1 MKNNYQT
8 SKERMLLSLYYDYDK
23 DFRKMSLL
31 GLSLLLISAFS
42 ISTALPPML
51 DYYSPTY
58 NASQVELLVSVPS
71 FSVVA
76 MLLLNPFV
84 DKWLNDRQLIMTGL
98 ILLSSAGIFPFFV
111 QWYPLVLLSRLV
123 FGMGIGFINAKAI
136 SIISQRYQ
144 GKERIQMLGIRGSVE
159 LIGGAS
165 CSLLVGQLLKIHWT
179 LAFLIYGF
187 GFIILAMYLLFV
199 PPMEQIEKKEIQKSK
214 QGLNKKDFAMIL
226 GMALLSGFVICINSS
241 ISLRVPLFQVDGKTI
256 VGGESALVLSLEQ
269 GIGIAAGLSFASLL
283 AHIKNRLLPMA
294 LLCLSICLFG
304 IALANNLLTL
314 ILSSV
319 GVGFFYSIILTFIFH
334 RLSECIARNLLNKAT
349 AYVLLGCNLGSAVSP
364 YVLKLLA
371 LVSSS
376 FSWIFLAYAIVSFLF
391 FLGFLLNSRMVKKA

>member
-1 MKNNYQT
+1 
-8 SKERMLLSLYYDYDK
+8 
-23 DFRKMSLL
+23 MSLL

-334 RLSECIARNLLNKAT
+334 RLSECIVRNLLNKAT

-376 FSWIFLAYAIVSFLF
+376 FSWIFLAYAIVSFLL

>member
-1 MKNNYQT
+1 MTKILE
-8 SKERMLLSLYYDYDK
+8 KI
-23 DFRKMSLL
+23 SLL

-51 DYYSPTY
+51 DYYGPTY
-58 NASQVELLVSVPS
+58 TASQVELLVSVPS

-84 DKWLNDRQLIMTGL
+84 DRWLNDRQLIMTGL

-111 QWYPLVLLSRLV
+111 QLYPLVLLSRLV
-123 FGMGIGFINAKAI
+123 FGMGIGLINAKAI

-144 GKERIQMLGIRGSVE
+144 GKERVQMLGIRGSME

-179 LAFLIYGF
+179 LAFLIYGL

-199 PPMEQIEKKEIQKSK
+199 PPIEQAEKKETQKSK
-214 QGLNKKDFAMIL
+214 QGLDQKDLAMIL
-226 GMALLSGFVICINSS
+226 GMALLAGFVICINSS
-241 ISLRVPLFQVDGKTI
+241 ISLRVPLFQIDGKTI
-256 VGGESALVLSLEQ
+256 ASGQSALVLSLEQ
-269 GIGIAAGLSFASLL
+269 GIGIVAGLSFASLIG
-283 AHIKNRLLPMA
+283 HIKHRLLPMA
-294 LLCLSICLFG
+294 LFCLSICLLG
-304 IALANNLLTL
+304 ISLANNLLIL

-319 GVGFFYSIILTFIFH
+319 GVGFFYNIILTIIFN
-334 RLSECIARNLLNKAT
+334 RLSERIAKNLLNKAT

-364 YVLKLLA
+364 YVLKVLA
-371 LVSSS
+371 LVSPS
-376 FSWIFLAYAIVSFLF
+376 FSWIFLAYALVSFLL
-391 FLGFLLNSRMVKKA
+391 FLGFLLNSKMVKKA

>member
-1 MKNNYQT
+1 MTKILE
-8 SKERMLLSLYYDYDK
+8 KI
-23 DFRKMSLL
+23 SLL

-58 NASQVELLVSVPS
+58 TTSQVELLVSVPS

-76 MLLLNPFV
+76 MLLLNPLV
-84 DKWLNDRQLIMTGL
+84 DRWLNDRQLIMTGL

-111 QWYPLVLLSRLV
+111 QLYPLVLLSRLV
-123 FGMGIGFINAKAI
+123 FGMGIGLINAKAI

-144 GKERIQMLGIRGSVE
+144 GKERVQMLGIRGSVE

-199 PPMEQIEKKEIQKSK
+199 PPMEQTEKKEAQKSK
-214 QGLNKKDFAMIL
+214 QGLDKKDLAMIL
-226 GMALLSGFVICINSS
+226 GMALLAGFVICINSS
-241 ISLRVPLFQVDGKTI
+241 ISLRVPLFQIDGKTI
-256 VGGESALVLSLEQ
+256 ASGQSALVLSLEQ
-269 GIGIAAGLSFASLL
+269 GIGIVAGLSFASLIG
-283 AHIKNRLLPMA
+283 HIKHRLLPMA
-294 LLCLSICLFG
+294 LFCLSTCLLG
-304 IALANNLLTL
+304 ISLANNLLIL

-319 GVGFFYSIILTFIFH
+319 GVGFFYNIVLTIIFN
-334 RLSECIARNLLNKAT
+334 RLSERITRNLLNKAT

-371 LVSSS
+371 LVSPS
-376 FSWIFLAYAIVSFLF
+376 FSWIFLAYAVVSFLL
-391 FLGFLLNSRMVKKA
+391 FLGFLLNSKMVKKA

>member
-1 MKNNYQT
+1 MIMTKIL
-8 SKERMLLSLYYDYDK
+8 E
-23 DFRKMSLL
+23 KMSLL

-241 ISLRVPLFQVDGKTI
+241 ISLRVPLFQIDGKTI
-256 VGGESALVLSLEQ
+256 ASGQSALVLSLEQ
-269 GIGIAAGLSFASLL
+269 GIGIVAGLSFASLIG
-283 AHIKNRLLPMA
+283 HIKHRLLPMA
-294 LLCLSICLFG
+294 LFCLSTCLLG
-304 IALANNLLTL
+304 ISLANNLLIL
-314 ILSSV
+314 ILFSV
-319 GVGFFYSIILTFIFH
+319 GVGFFYNIVLTIIFN
-334 RLSECIARNLLNKAT
+334 RLSERVTRNLLNKAT

-371 LVSSS
+371 LVSPS
-376 FSWIFLAYAIVSFLF
+376 FSWIFLAYAVVSFLL
-391 FLGFLLNSRMVKKA
+391 FLGFLLNSKMVKKA

>member
-1 MKNNYQT
+1 MIMTKIL
-8 SKERMLLSLYYDYDK
+8 E
-23 DFRKMSLL
+23 KMSLL

-319 GVGFFYSIILTFIFH
+319 DVGFFYSIILTFIFH

-376 FSWIFLAYAIVSFLF
+376 FSWIFLAYAIVSFLL

>member
-1 MKNNYQT
+1 MIMTKIL
-8 SKERMLLSLYYDYDK
+8 E
-23 DFRKMSLL
+23 KMSLL

-51 DYYSPTY
+51 DCYSPTY

-349 AYVLLGCNLGSAVSP
+349 AYVLLGCSLGSAVSP

-376 FSWIFLAYAIVSFLF
+376 FSWIFLAYAIVSFLL

>member
-1 MKNNYQT
+1 MIMTKIL
-8 SKERMLLSLYYDYDK
+8 E
-23 DFRKMSLL
+23 KMSLL

-376 FSWIFLAYAIVSFLF
+376 FSWIFLAYAIVSFLL
-391 FLGFLLNSRMVKKA
+391 FLGFLMKSRMTKKSKM

>member
-1 MKNNYQT
+1 MTKILE
-8 SKERMLLSLYYDYDK
+8 KI
-23 DFRKMSLL
+23 SLL

-51 DYYSPTY
+51 DYYGPTY
-58 NASQVELLVSVPS
+58 TASQVELLVSVPS

-84 DKWLNDRQLIMTGL
+84 DRWLNDRQLIMTGL

-111 QWYPLVLLSRLV
+111 QLYPLVLLSRLV
-123 FGMGIGFINAKAI
+123 FGMGIGLINAKAI

-144 GKERIQMLGIRGSVE
+144 GKERVQMLGIRGSME

-199 PPMEQIEKKEIQKSK
+199 PPMEQAEKKETQKSK
-214 QGLNKKDFAMIL
+214 QGLDQKDLAMIL
-226 GMALLSGFVICINSS
+226 GMALLAGFVICINSS
-241 ISLRVPLFQVDGKTI
+241 ISLRVPLFQIDGKTI
-256 VGGESALVLSLEQ
+256 ASGQSALVLSLEQ
-269 GIGIAAGLSFASLL
+269 GIGIVAGLSFASLIG
-283 AHIKNRLLPMA
+283 HIKHRLLPMA
-294 LLCLSICLFG
+294 LFCLSICLLG
-304 IALANNLLTL
+304 ISLANNLLIL

-319 GVGFFYSIILTFIFH
+319 GVGFFYNIVLTIIFN
-334 RLSECIARNLLNKAT
+334 RLSERIARNLLNKAT
-349 AYVLLGCNLGSAVSP
+349 AYVLLGCNLGSAISP
-364 YVLKLLA
+364 YVLKVLA
-371 LVSSS
+371 LVSPS
-376 FSWIFLAYAIVSFLF
+376 FSWIFLAYALVSFLL
-391 FLGFLLNSRMVKKA
+391 FLGFLLNSKMVKKA

>member
-1 MKNNYQT
+1 MIMTKIL
-8 SKERMLLSLYYDYDK
+8 E
-23 DFRKMSLL
+23 KMSLL

-51 DYYSPTY
+51 DYYSPTFS
-58 NASQVELLVSVPS
+58 AAQVELLVSVPS

-376 FSWIFLAYAIVSFLF
+376 FSWIFLAYAIVSFLL

>member
-1 MKNNYQT
+1 
-8 SKERMLLSLYYDYDK
+8 
-23 DFRKMSLL
+23 MSLL

-76 MLLLNPFV
+76 MLLLNSFI
-84 DKWLNDRQLIMTGL
+84 DKWLSDRQLIVTGL
-98 ILLSSAGIFPFFV
+98 LLLSSAGIFPFFV
-111 QWYPLVLLSRLV
+111 QAYPLVLLSRIA
-123 FGMGIGFINAKAI
+123 FGMGIGLINAKAI
-136 SIISQRYQ
+136 AIISQRYQ
-144 GKERIQMLGIRGSVE
+144 GKERVQMLGIRGSME

-179 LAFLIYGF
+179 FAFLIYGF

-199 PPMEQIEKKEIQKSK
+199 PPMEQIEKKEVQKSK
-214 QGLNKKDFAMIL
+214 QGLNKKDFAMIS
-226 GMALLSGFVICINSS
+226 GMALLAGFVICINSS

-256 VGGESALVLSLEQ
+256 VSGQSALVLSLEQ
-269 GIGIAAGLSFASLL
+269 GIGILAGLSFASLL
-283 AHIKNRLLPMA
+283 SHIKNRLLPMA
-294 LLCLSICLFG
+294 LFYLSICLFG
-304 IALANNLLTL
+304 IALANNLLIL

-319 GVGFFYSIILTFIFH
+319 GVGFFYSIVLTIIFY

-364 YVLKLLA
+364 YILKLLA

-376 FSWIFLAYAIVSFLF
+376 FSWIFLAYAIVSFLL
-391 FLGFLLNSRMVKKA
+391 FLGFLLNSRVVKKS

>member
-1 MKNNYQT
+1 MIMTKIL
-8 SKERMLLSLYYDYDK
+8 E
-23 DFRKMSLL
+23 KMSLL

-226 GMALLSGFVICINSS
+226 GMALLYGFVICINSS

-376 FSWIFLAYAIVSFLF
+376 FSWIFLAYAIVSFLL
-391 FLGFLLNSRMVKKA
+391 FLGFLLNSRMVKKP